1 MRKVDALSTK
11 DVWVLGLALMLSA
24 LLLVSFT
31 RAADKGQA
39 SQDILLQI
47 YFKVAEKKA
56 IDFEKM
62 YSDVYVPAMRKQK
75 GYVGSTLLRVYPEI
89 VSRGIQAAA
98 TEFNYQM
105 ELVFDTE
112 VNRTKW
118 VASKEHSVAWPAA
131 SSLAEKFAWRGYDLV
146 TRDVMSRSK

>member
-1 MRKVDALSTK
+1 MRKIDVLSTK
-11 DVWVLGLALMLSA
+11 RAWILGFVLALSA
-24 LLLVSFT
+24 LLSVSFSP
-31 RAADKGQA
+31 AADRESV

-47 YFKVAEKKA
+47 YFKVTEKKA
-56 IDFEKM
+56 SDFEKM
-62 YSDVYVPAMRKQK
+62 YSDVYVPAMRKQA
-75 GYVGSTLLRVYPEI
+75 GYVGSTLLRIYTEK
-89 VSRGIQAAA
+89 VSRGIQATS

-118 VASKEHSVAWPAA
+118 VASKEHAVAWPAA